1 MTPGVSSVC
10 SGTIRHRRTEPAR
23 HEFDYPMS
31 MVWIDPDHPNDLC
44 RHHRLYSSSHPA
56 PVRFDRADYGD
67 ERTAPLGLLV
77 RDDLEKPLGR
87 RPDGPIRMLTQIRH
101 FGWLFNPIT
110 IFLAWDGD
118 DPDPVGAVLE
128 VTNTPWHERHRYA
141 VALDSPGPDGEG
153 PRLIDR
159 PSGHGKRTMRTAR
172 FSKELHVSPFFGED
186 FDYLLGVESFDP
198 DPVGDEEDGDIRIDL
213 QLIAH
218 DDDRLALDT
227 SLELERTPAT
237 RRSLGRSLRSA
248 PLSTYRVSG
257 GIHRQAA
264 RLLSKRVPFVAHPK
278 RSSAPS
284 DEAASGLDPKHSG
297 EHAKE
302 SCS

>member
-1 MTPGVSSVC
+1 MTPGVPSVC
-10 SGTIRHRRTEPAR
+10 SGTIRHRRTEPAV
-23 HEFDYPMS
+23 HEFDHPMS

-44 RHHRLYSSSHPA
+44 RHHRLYSASRPA
-56 PVRFDRADYGD
+56 PVRFDRDDYGD

-77 RDDLEKPLGR
+77 RDDLEEALGR

-110 IFLAWDGD
+110 VFLAWDGD
-118 DPDPVGAVLE
+118 DPEPVGAVLE

-141 VALDSPGPDGEG
+141 VALHSPAPGGDGPC
-153 PRLIDR
+153 LIDR
-159 PSGHGKRTMRTAR
+159 PAGHSERTMRTAR

-186 FDYLLGVESFDP
+186 FDYVLGVESSDP
-198 DPVGDEEDGDIRIDL
+198 TGDEEDGDIRIDL
-213 QLIAH
+213 QLIARS
-218 DDDRLALDT
+218 DDRLALDT
-227 SLELERTPAT
+227 SLELDRSPAT

-248 PLSTYRVSG
+248 PLSTHRVSG

-278 RSSAPS
+278 RSSARS
-284 DEAASGLDPKHSG
+284 DESASRCAHAQPG
-297 EHAKE
+297 EPAKE